1 MIEVAMDIRKL
12 LFKEMFVFIVARL
25 IVLLEATEPST
36 EIPPNL
42 R

>member
-12 LFKEMFVFIVARL
+12 LFKETFVFIVARL
-25 IVLLEATEPST
+25 IVLLEATEAST
-36 EIPPNL
+36 EIPPYL